1 MAGQSGTVKMN
12 CKYTFGMGLK
22 YLRDGEGRFLRFK
35 DIIDMAA
42 QIASGMKYL
51 EGCRCVHRD
60 LAARNILVGER
71 NIVKIADFGFAQ
83 MLNKEEKLELS
94 QEESEFD
101 IFILKIVSKII
112 LIILKY

>member
-1 MAGQSGTVKMN
+1 
-12 CKYTFGMGLK
+12 
-22 YLRDGEGRFLRFK
+22 
-35 DIIDMAA
+35 
-42 QIASGMKYL
+42 MKYL

-94 QEESEFD
+94 QEESKSL
-101 IFILKIVSKII
+101 IFIL
-112 LIILKY
+112 LLFL